1 LNSRKS
7 FSNPDASQYVLI
19 YTFSFIFIGQIR
31 RRIPPLRKLLAPIA
45 LFVIFTNCLYASDN
59 TGPLT
64 IELSEPSLRITIP
77 GMPEIDMDV
86 HPMNEHKP
94 NFRLLGDSGKI
105 SVSVITPNIDAAITP
120 MSCASSIANLILS
133 LHDVTREQLFLGR
146 ANEETFLIIYGL
158 PMDSGVLL
166 NTHIVSSVKANQ
178 CIEARVSKTSTSD
191 SDIEPWFSGFGNS
204 EIKTL

>member
-1 LNSRKS
+1 MNSRKS
-7 FSNPDASQYVLI
+7 FSNPDASQCVLI
-19 YTFSFIFIGQIR
+19 YTILLIRHIR
-31 RRIPPLRKLLAPIA
+31 RRIPPLRKLLGPIA

-77 GMPEIDMDV
+77 GMPEIAMGV

-94 NFRLLGDSGKI
+94 NFRLLGDSGRI
-105 SVSVITPNIDAAITP
+105 SVSVITPNIDGAITP
-120 MSCASSIANLILS
+120 MSCASAIANLILS

-158 PMDSGVLL
+158 PMENGVLL

-191 SDIEPWFSGFGNS
+191 SDIEPWFSSFGDS
-204 EIKTL
+204 DIKAL

>member
-1 LNSRKS
+1 M
-7 FSNPDASQYVLI
+7 
-19 YTFSFIFIGQIR
+19 
-31 RRIPPLRKLLAPIA
+31 RKLIAPIA
-45 LFVIFTNCLYASDN
+45 LFAIFTSCLYASEN

-64 IELSEPSLRITIP
+64 IELSEPNIRITIP
-77 GMPEIDMDV
+77 GMPEIDMGV
-86 HPMNEHKP
+86 HPMNEHEP
-94 NFRLLGDSGKI
+94 NFRLLGESGRI

-120 MSCASSIANLILS
+120 MSCASAVASLILS

-158 PMDSGVLL
+158 PMDSAVLL

-191 SDIEPWFSGFGNS
+191 SDIEPWFSGFGDS
-204 EIKTL
+204 GIESL